1 MDSSES
7 KSVVSFGPF
16 EVSLRTQE
24 IRRHGTVVRL
34 SGQPFQILEMLL
46 ARPGE
51 LVTRDEL
58 QQRLWPGA
66 SLFDCTHGLN
76 AAINK
81 LREALGDSAITPQF
95 VETLPRRGYRFIGDV
110 RERTSEEAASIVPV
124 IASPVSGSISAPSQ
138 PQENLRA
145 TYFPRRRWP
154 IALVASAALV
164 TGIMGGIGL
173 TSHFRTGNGPQVV
186 AAPATHHE
194 VAEAEAKQRTTQD
207 RAVSKL
213 PSTHSIRV
221 SGALA
226 RAAVLRS
233 PSSEATRKDPTLR
246 TVVSGSGSAAPQFSP
261 DGKHIAF
268 MSNRSGA
275 WQIWVSS
282 VDGSHPVQ
290 ISSTESAGTP
300 RWAPDGKQIVFDAPC
315 DQGTCVFIAPIER
328 SGPSHQLDEGRVPS
342 FSRDGKWI
350 YFASDR
356 HDDWQVWKIR
366 RRGGSAVLVTRRGG
380 FAALESSDGYVY
392 YAKSGWK
399 PEIWRTP
406 IAGGE
411 ESLVSSKVGP
421 DTWSSWTVTQKGILF
436 SSEAD
441 GKRPQLS
448 LYDPSTGKLH
458 ELLTLPS
465 SPRWMGATADGRRVA
480 VNNANESEITLVENL
495 R

>member
-1 MDSSES
+1 MMESSDSN
-7 KSVVSFGPF
+7 SVVSFGPF
-16 EVSLRTQE
+16 EVNFRTQE

-46 ARPGE
+46 ARRGE
-51 LVTRDEL
+51 LVTREEL
-58 QQRLWPGA
+58 QQLLWPGA
-66 SLFDCTHGLN
+66 SLVDCTHGLN

-81 LREALGDSAITPQF
+81 LRESLGDSAITPQY
-95 VETLPRRGYRFIGDV
+95 VETLPRRGYRFIGEV
-110 RERTSEEAASIVPV
+110 HEPSNEESASIVAAPMVSEDFLASLHQPEVPQPV
-124 IASPVSGSISAPSQ
+124 YAP
-138 PQENLRA
+138 
-145 TYFPRRRWP
+145 TRRWP
-154 IALVASAALV
+154 IALVACAALL
-164 TGIMGGIGL
+164 TGILGGVGL
-173 TSHFRTGNGPQVV
+173 NSHFQKPSGPQAVV
-186 AAPATHHE
+186 APIGPVE
-194 VAEAEAKQRTTQD
+194 VAKSESKERTAQD
-207 RAVSKL
+207 AAVSKS
-213 PSTHSIRV
+213 PTARSIRV
-221 SGALA
+221 GGASA
-226 RAAVLRS
+226 RPTVLRS
-233 PSSEATRKDPTLR
+233 SSSRVPRIYPTLR

-268 MSNRSGA
+268 MSNRSGP

-290 ISSTESAGTP
+290 ISSTDSAGTP
-300 RWAPDGKQIVFDAPC
+300 RWSPDGKEIVFDAPC
-315 DQGTCVFIAPIER
+315 DQGTCVFIASIDR
-328 SGPSHQLDEGRVPS
+328 SGPSRQLDEGRVPS

-356 HDDWQVWKIR
+356 HNDWQVWKIR
-366 RRGGSAVLVTRRGG
+366 RDGGSAVQVTKKGG
-380 FAALESSDGYVY
+380 FAALESSDGFLY
-392 YAKSGWK
+392 YAKSGWE

-406 IAGGE
+406 IGGGE
-411 ESLVSSKVGP
+411 ESLVSSKVRP

-436 SSEAD
+436 GSEAD

>member
-1 MDSSES
+1 
-7 KSVVSFGPF
+7 
-16 EVSLRTQE
+16 
-24 IRRHGTVVRL
+24 
-34 SGQPFQILEMLL
+34 
-46 ARPGE
+46 
-51 LVTRDEL
+51 
-58 QQRLWPGA
+58 
-66 SLFDCTHGLN
+66 
-76 AAINK
+76 
-81 LREALGDSAITPQF
+81 
-95 VETLPRRGYRFIGDV
+95 
-110 RERTSEEAASIVPV
+110 
-124 IASPVSGSISAPSQ
+124 
-138 PQENLRA
+138 
-145 TYFPRRRWP
+145 
-154 IALVASAALV
+154 
-164 TGIMGGIGL
+164 
-173 TSHFRTGNGPQVV
+173 
-186 AAPATHHE
+186 
-194 VAEAEAKQRTTQD
+194 
-207 RAVSKL
+207 
-213 PSTHSIRV
+213 
-221 SGALA
+221 
-226 RAAVLRS
+226 
-233 PSSEATRKDPTLR
+233 
-246 TVVSGSGSAAPQFSP
+246 
-261 DGKHIAF
+261 

-328 SGPSHQLDEGRVPS
+328 SGPSRQLDEGRVPS

-366 RRGGSAVLVTRRGG
+366 KRGGSAVLVTRRGG

-411 ESLVSSKVGP
+411 ESLVSSKVRP

-448 LYDPSTGKLH
+448 RYDPSTGKLH

-465 SPRWMGATADGRRVA
+465 SPRWMGATADGHRVA